1 MGKRRDIQKDFAG
14 KTDPREL
21 LIDVGADSW
30 II

>member
-1 MGKRRDIQKDFAG
+1 MGKRRDMQKDFAG
-14 KTDPREL
+14 KTEARKL